1 MIYLQ
6 TPASSHDVVLAWSL
20 QSALSAGLAVAC
32 GGLALTFRRPAMR
45 VLAVFWTLL
54 TVAAAFIWGALSGQ
68 SFGLTAS
75 AGPLFAAFAFVLTP
89 SLAFVLARHLLLLL
103 SCKTDRAF
111 PPVSVLLMT
120 GVGAFLFAFGLQQLT
135 ASRDVPG
142 TVPVT
147 AIMSSAATIVAYAIL
162 AMLARTA
169 FMAAR
174 EHRNAVKLLG
184 TSFLLLAIR
193 STTNLAVAALSAR
206 RGEMPSFGIEVTT
219 VQISLLVIAGVF
231 QLMAVLDEERASIVH
246 RAEQIRHA
254 ESAMARSERLESLGR
269 MAGAVAHDFNNV
281 LAVIAMSAES
291 AREAKSDSREE
302 DLREILASSKR
313 GQDLTRQLL
322 SFARQT
328 PQQVTRFDVNHQL
341 DKLNGLLQRMV
352 GKSAAFTLSVAPT
365 PQLVEM
371 DVTQFE
377 QVMMNLAVNARDAM
391 PLGGSVAVSVA
402 PSAPFGDANAPFVRL
417 SVTDTGTGIP
427 ADVLPHI
434 FEPFFSTKTA
444 GEGSGLG
451 LATCDGIVRRSGG
464 RIDVTT
470 EAGKG
475 TRFEVLIPK
484 ATA

>member
-1 MIYLQ
+1 MQ
-6 TPASSHDVVLAWSL
+6 TAPSQHDVVLAWSL

-32 GGLALTFRRPAMR
+32 GGLAVTFRRPAMR

-54 TVAAAFIWGALSGQ
+54 TMAAVFIWAALSGQ
-68 SFGLTAS
+68 AFGLTAA
-75 AGPLFAAFAFVLTP
+75 AGPLFAALAFVLTP

-103 SCKTDRAF
+103 GGKTDRAF
-111 PPVSVLLMT
+111 PSGGVLLAT
-120 GVGAFLFAFGLQQLT
+120 GVGAFLFASGLQQLA
-135 ASRDVPG
+135 ASGDVPG

-147 AIMSSAATIVAYAIL
+147 AIMSSAATIVIYSIL
-162 AMLARTA
+162 AMLARNA
-169 FMAAR
+169 LAAAG
-174 EHRNAVKLLG
+174 EHRGAVKLLG
-184 TSFLLLAIR
+184 ISFLLLAVR
-193 STTNLAVAALSAR
+193 STTNLAVSALAAR

-254 ESAMARSERLESLGR
+254 EAAMARSERLESLGR

-281 LAVIAMSAES
+281 LAVIGMSAES
-291 AREAKSDSREE
+291 AREAEPATREA

-328 PQQVTRFDVNHQL
+328 PQQLTRFDVNHQL

-352 GKSAAFTLSVAPT
+352 GKSAAFSLSLAPT

-391 PLGGSVAVSVA
+391 PHGGSVTFSVA
-402 PSAPFGDANAPFVRL
+402 PSAPLGDAKAQFVRL

-444 GEGSGLG
+444 GEASGLG

-464 RIDVTT
+464 HIDVTT

-475 TRFEVLIPK
+475 TRFDVLIPR